1 MTRRTEK
8 QDERGERSQPKV
20 PPPSGSAGK
29 KREPRGALFH
39 GEDPTLAKRAEEEL
53 HSFGR

>member
-1 MTRRTEK
+1 MARRTEK
-8 QDERGERSQPKV
+8 QDEREKWSRAKA

-53 HSFGR
+53 YRFGR